1 MLHWQMIGSILSFF
15 TYIVE
20 CADGSFYTGYATDVE
35 RRIKTH
41 NSGRGA
47 RYTRMK
53 GPVKLLA
60 YWSFDTRA
68 EAMSFER
75 RVKQLSK
82 DQKTRLIVEN
92 WSRPQSSR

>member
-1 MLHWQMIGSILSFF
+1 MPFF

-35 RRIKTH
+35 KRVATH

-60 YWSFDTRA
+60 YWVFESRG
-68 EAMSFER
+68 EAMSFEHK
-75 RVKQLSK
+75 VKRLSK
-82 DQKTRLIVEN
+82 EQKTRLIVEN
-92 WSRPQSSR
+92 WSKPQISY